1 MELINSP
8 DFEAIKTL
16 LSDIC
21 TSKTPHPKL
30 MKLRELLADYFNSF
44 DTIKNNSKAII
55 FTQSRNTAQ
64 EISIFINENQKIQ
77 SAIFIG
83 QSGRISTRIPK
94 EKQEKSKKH
103 KNLAF
108 LDKYI
113 VPEENHP
120 KMEEGDIIPD
130 PKESVRRQETD
141 KGNTKCPGMSQK
153 EQFATIQAFKENKL
167 NTLIATCIGE
177 EGLDIGDVDLI
188 ICYDSGFSP
197 IRMIQRKGR
206 TGRHRDGKVIV
217 LLMEGKEMNSYM
229 QNIKKSEGLIKSLKK
244 CSMLYEQDDKNKTK
258 GKKELK
264 FYPFNPRMVPEEEC
278 PTLILKNTLLAENEQ
293 ITEEKVE
300 QKKTKKQK
308 SIKWK
313 NETEENNNINDNSK
327 NGVRNDNKIVYD
339 TSEQKEISIE
349 KENDKKVNNFIELP
363 KDDCDDITFLNTEKQ
378 KDYVEEN
385 INHESKNSEKEKENS
400 EQNNGFENVNP
411 NLKDSKKEQ
420 EPILDG
426 EIGEKKIK
434 RKYTKKKKND
444 NNDDPINKEEKDL
457 QKKKRPYTR
466 KKQNVNLQQQVIRD
480 EKETE
485 KENKEDNMIGVEKE
499 QRKINQV
506 NQDENDQ
513 QHYQNMNEDQQI
525 DFKIPEEA
533 KNSENKKNDFENQS
547 IKGEDDDDKEI
558 SEKEN
563 VKPRNEPECEKL
575 DQEIDLLINEN
586 TMMTFNDCDEE
597 DDIKKLQD
605 EILELDPDN
614 EQINFER
621 MEDAL
626 EKLLE
631 QSNQKS
637 IDFSMNPFLEN
648 SKKKSIQTSNTNS
661 FDSTLDKVIDDIVGT
676 YESSQKK
683 VDDKVEDYDEFELVD
698 RLLDDYEKK
707 NEKKRKFSATS
718 TNLNLKVKQIKHN
731 C

>member
-8 DFEAIKTL
+8 EFESIKTL

-64 EISIFINENQKIQ
+64 EISLFINENQKIQ

-94 EKQEKSKKH
+94 EKPEKSKKH

-108 LDKYI
+108 LDKYK
-113 VPEENHP
+113 VPEEDHP
-120 KMEEGDIIPD
+120 NIEEGDIIPD
-130 PKESVRRQETD
+130 PKESLRRQETD

-153 EQFATIQAFKENKL
+153 EQFATIKAFKENKL

-244 CSMLYEQDDKNKTK
+244 CSMLYEQEENNKTK
-258 GKKELK
+258 GKRELK
-264 FYPFNPRMVPEEEC
+264 FYPFNPRMVPEEEF
-278 PTLILKNTLLAENEQ
+278 PTLILKNALLAENEQ
-293 ITEEKVE
+293 ITEEEGTGE

-313 NETEENNNINDNSK
+313 NENEVNNNINEQSK
-327 NGVRNDNKIVYD
+327 IGVCDDNKIVNNA
-339 TSEQKEISIE
+339 SEQKEISI
-349 KENDKKVNNFIELP
+349 KGKNNNNMNNFIEP
-363 KDDCDDITFLNTEKQ
+363 PNDDCDIKITNPLKEK
-378 KDYVEEN
+378 DGEEN
-385 INHESKNSEKEKENS
+385 INSESKNLEKETENLKEN
-400 EQNNGFENVNP
+400 NDFEIVNP
-411 NLKDSKKEQ
+411 NLKDSEKEQ
-420 EPILDG
+420 ELILERG

-434 RKYTKKKKND
+434 RKYTKRKKND
-444 NNDDPINKEEKDL
+444 ENNENKGEDPANKEEKDL
-457 QKKKRPYTR
+457 HKKKRSYTR
-466 KKQNVNLQQQVIRD
+466 KNQKEQVIRA
-480 EKETE
+480 EKEIQ
-485 KENKEDNMIGVEKE
+485 KENKVDKMISQEKE
-499 QRKINQV
+499 QQKINQV
-506 NQDENDQ
+506 NQDEN
-513 QHYQNMNEDQQI
+513 YENSKNMKEDQQI
-525 DFKIPEEA
+525 DFKITEEA
-533 KNSENKKNDFENQS
+533 KNPDNKKNDFENQS
-547 IKGEDDDDKEI
+547 IKKNDI
-558 SEKEN
+558 
-563 VKPRNEPECEKL
+563 KPRNEAECEKI

-586 TMMTFNDCDEE
+586 TMMTFNDCDDE

-631 QSNQKS
+631 LSNQKS
-637 IDFSMNPFLEN
+637 IDFSRNPFLEN
-648 SKKKSIQTSNTNS
+648 SKKKNIQTSNNNS
-661 FDSTLDKVIDDIVGT
+661 FDSNLDKVIDDIVGT

-683 VDDKVEDYDEFELVD
+683 VDDQVEEFDEFELVD
-698 RLLDDYEKK
+698 RLIDDYEKK